1 MQHPSDAEMEILHG
15 AFFGMQLDE
24 CARDALA
31 IARIDRK
38 ILDREPELY
47 KSKWFDYRPLHPT
60 MATYLL
66 AHCYNRAYGDHMGEC
81 FDRKKRFMAA
91 FKGKDVMNCREV
103 KSFWRL
109 RQKVDE
115 LGMRYDFFCRHAMA
129 WCAENGWRQPP
140 RPSHVLNNPDLIIQV
155 ANAWEMEQRGKI
167 QWAKLARYTAACFVG
182 AVDQIDYEHHLVN
195 RIMQRPQP
203 KFAIRTALYQYDALR
218 IEAALEL
225 LPATAIQEAIDMSL
239 TG

>member
-1 MQHPSDAEMEILHG
+1 MQHPSDAELETLHG
-15 AFFGMQLDE
+15 AFFGMKLDE
-24 CARDALA
+24 SARDALA

-38 ILDREPELY
+38 ILDREPALY
-47 KSKWFDYRPLHPT
+47 NCKWFDYRPLHPT
-60 MATYLL
+60 TATYLL
-66 AHCYNRAYGDHMGEC
+66 AHCYNRAYGDHMGAC

-109 RQKVDE
+109 RQKIDE

-129 WCAENGWRQPP
+129 WCAENGWKQPP
-140 RPSHVLNNPDLIIQV
+140 RPSHVLNNDELIIQV

-182 AVDQIDYEHHLVN
+182 GRDQIDYEHHLAA
-195 RIMQRPQP
+195 RIMQRAHP

-225 LPATAIQEAIDMSL
+225 LPITAVHEAIDMSL
-239 TG
+239 TP